1 MVSQLNNI
9 KNIAKNILRTKSDLI
24 QNDKIAHRTP
34 CVLLFLGIK
43 MTQTKIDTLS
53 TCQID
58 FSGSLTIEKIT
69 KAPYTAS

>member
-1 MVSQLNNI
+1 MHY
-9 KNIAKNILRTKSDLI
+9 LRNTALTLSSLT